1 MKLDLYT
8 PEGWINVPAIAERPT
23 WLKVL
28 IGARQVGKTYGTLKY
43 HLDQHIPFILMRRT
57 TEELKFIANNSELDP
72 FAKFAPEYHTMIKGA
87 SGSYIICDY
96 DGEGA
101 VVPGSERGI
110 ALSLPLIS
118 HIRGFDG
125 SRFQSVVLDEAVPEK
140 GVRVLSTEGDSLLN
154 AYTTISGN
162 RELEGRPPL
171 TLWLLANT
179 NNINSP
185 ILDALD
191 LTDDII
197 RMRSKG
203 QEYFEADGVSIF
215 QGRSQAI
222 TDKRRQTALARR
234 VRQDG
239 AFAQMAYNNEWA
251 YDDSPVIQARS
262 IRGMTPVCSYDK
274 KLYFWEDNASLY
286 CCAAKH
292 KTCPYNNSDFETAQF
307 IADNKWML
315 RWYAEGMVTFASIKE
330 LAIFKRLF
338 DIDY

>member
-1 MKLDLYT
+1 MKIDLYT
-8 PEGWINVPAIAERPT
+8 PEGWINIPAIAERPT
-23 WLKVL
+23 WLKVI
-28 IGARQVGKTYGTLKY
+28 IGARQVGKTYGCLKY
-43 HLDQHIPFILMRRT
+43 HLDQRIPFILMRRT

-72 FAKFAPEYHTMIKGA
+72 FAKFAPEYHTMIKGI
-87 SGSYIICDY
+87 SGSYVIADYNDDGIIA
-96 DGEGA
+96 GT
-101 VVPGSERGI
+101 ERGI

-125 SRFQSVVLDEAVPEK
+125 SRFESVVLDEAVPEK
-140 GVRVLSTEGDSLLN
+140 GVRVLQTEGDSLLN

-162 RELEGRPPL
+162 RELEGKQPL

-185 ILDALD
+185 ILEALN

-197 RMRSKG
+197 RMRAKG

-215 QGRSQAI
+215 QGRSEVI
-222 TDKRRQTALARR
+222 TDKRRQTVLARR

-251 YDDSPVIQARS
+251 YDESPIIKQRS
-262 IRGMTPVCSYDK
+262 MKGLTPVCSYGK
-274 KLYFWEDNASLY
+274 LLYFWEDAAGVY
-286 CCAAKH
+286 CCASQH
-292 KTCPYNNSDFETAQF
+292 RTEHYDDNDFETEQF
-307 IADNKWML
+307 TANYRWLL
-315 RWYAEGMVTFASIKE
+315 RWYAEGLVTFANIRQ
-330 LAIFKRLF
+330 LAVFKRLF